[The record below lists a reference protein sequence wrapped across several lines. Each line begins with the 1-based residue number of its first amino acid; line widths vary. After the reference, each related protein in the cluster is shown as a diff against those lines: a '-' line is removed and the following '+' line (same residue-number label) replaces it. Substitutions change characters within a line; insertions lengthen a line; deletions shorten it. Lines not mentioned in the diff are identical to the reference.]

1 MQVRTSEQELE
12 PQRIEPELGPE
23 LEPERLLAREPRR
36 TEQVEAGRRELKRKE
51 L

>member
-23 LEPERLLAREPRR
+23 RLLAREPRR
-36 TEQVEAGRRELKRKE
+36 TEQVEAERRELKRKE

>member
-12 PQRIEPELGPE
+12 PQRIEPELGPG
-23 LEPERLLAREPRR
+23 PERLLAREPRR
-36 TEQVEAGRRELKRKE
+36 TEQVEAERRELKRKE